1 MSTRKPYQPSSFD
14 RWVLGNPGISVTI
27 GVSVGAIGA
36 LMVFL
41 NEFGVTPSP
50 LRFLAYG
57 LTGVGVA
64 FVVMPRNLRKRL
76 DKNRAE

>member
-1 MSTRKPYQPSSFD
+1 
-14 RWVLGNPGISVTI
+14 
-27 GVSVGAIGA
+27 
-36 LMVFL
+36 MVFL